1 MSAFL
6 VTHLENKFII
16 KVHTVHGTNIFSKVA
31 YRCQQCKGAKSKDI
45 TYHVGK
51 LPFMTKKYV
60 SVHKYWL
67 IKVADFGQYFVY
79 KSWTYNNIKNQF

>member
-1 MSAFL
+1 MNNSWSFKKPPTQSKVMSAFL

-16 KVHTVHGTNIFSKVA
+16 KVHTVHGTDIFSNVA

-51 LPFMTKKYV
+51 LPFMTK
-60 SVHKYWL
+60 
-67 IKVADFGQYFVY
+67 
-79 KSWTYNNIKNQF
+79 NIFLFIIID